1 MAKIPW
7 SRIREAFEGEWVE
20 LTEYSWKPE
29 HTHPHAGKVRLHNP
43 SRSELLKH
51 IARAGRVE
59 GAVVLFIGPALPGIY
74 TSEQAAY
81 AGNF

>member
-20 LTEYSWKPE
+20 LTEYSWKIE
-29 HTHPHAGKVRLHNP
+29 NIHPHAGKVRHHSP
-43 SRSELLKH
+43 SRSDLLKH
-51 IARAGRVE
+51 IASSGQVE
-59 GAVVLFIGPALPGIY
+59 GSVVLFIGPALPGIY
-74 TSEQAAY
+74 TAENAAY